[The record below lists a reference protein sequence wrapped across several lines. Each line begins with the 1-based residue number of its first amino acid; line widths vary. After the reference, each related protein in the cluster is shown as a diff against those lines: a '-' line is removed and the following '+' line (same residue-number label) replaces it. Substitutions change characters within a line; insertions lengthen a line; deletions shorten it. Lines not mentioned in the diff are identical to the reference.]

1 MSGNFVAPT
10 GSQPP
15 GTPTL
20 NAPPAYPPPMH
31 GWEPSVPPPRETTP
45 QGGVQWTRYVAAVW
59 RYKWLVLAITIVGS
73 AAGVFA
79 TRFVKSIYQVE
90 ATILVAKPPREGES
104 RVGVIAAPPSMDNRG
119 WVELIRS
126 FAILDTVVVKRAL
139 YRRPDKR
146 ADAPLFEHFQL
157 AEHVRPGAYQLVID
171 ETGRTYQLKTRDG
184 LIVETGAV
192 GDSVG
197 RRAGFLW
204 QPQAAM
210 LGSDRTIGFTVT
222 TPRKASIDLSDR
234 LTAQLGERSSF
245 LRLTLTGEDPKEITN
260 TLNFWMTE
268 FERRAAELKKR
279 NIVELRRALEG
290 QLAVAERELANAESS
305 LESFRVRIITEPGE
319 PGAPIGAG
327 VQQTQDPV
335 FRKFFNDKLAADS
348 VRREREQL
356 ERLVADSRN
365 GRLDETALQAIPGV
379 LNANPQLRT
388 TLDELGRK
396 RAELRTER
404 LTRTDEHPRVRE
416 LLKAVQTLEEQT
428 VPELTGATLTQLRR
442 SEQMLNSTIGDA
454 SQRLRAIPVRTAE
467 EMRLRRQMDVAQ
479 NLYVEVKNRYE
490 VVKLQ
495 EASAV
500 PDVSIMDLA
509 VEPQFPNSNKK
520 PMIAAMGFAG
530 SLGLAL
536 VLALLLDRVDRRFR
550 YPEQAT
556 EDMRL
561 DIVGFVPRI
570 AKRRGGTPDPDNASQ
585 VVEAFRSLRL
595 NLRHQYDPRSPVL
608 FTVSSPGP
616 GDGKSLVSSNL
627 AMSFAEG
634 GYRTLLIDGDVR
646 RGSLHSMFDLQQRP
660 GLLDHLAGTAAKEE
674 VIKPTSYRNLWVIP
688 TGAKHRRGPE
698 ILTSASAVSLL
709 GELST
714 SFDVIICDS
723 APLGAGIDAF
733 ALGGATG
740 NLLMVLRTG
749 ETDRK
754 MAEAKLKVLDRLPV
768 RLLGAV
774 LNDVKAGGVYT
785 YYSYLYGYGVDEDS
799 QKASAPRL
807 KGEVSPPPAAMVG
820 SNGKH

>member
-1 MSGNFVAPT
+1 
-10 GSQPP
+10 
-15 GTPTL
+15 
-20 NAPPAYPPPMH
+20 MH
-31 GWEPSVPPPRETTP
+31 GWEPSPQLRDPGTPAGVPIA
-45 QGGVQWTRYVAAVW
+45 RYVAAIW
-59 RYKWLVLAITIVGS
+59 RFKWLVLAIVIAGTT
-73 AAGVFA
+73 AGVFA
-79 TRFVKSIYQVE
+79 TRLVKSIYQVE
-90 ATILVAKPPREGES
+90 GTILVAKPPREGES
-104 RVGVIAAPPSMDNRG
+104 RVGVIAAPPTMDNRG

-139 YRRPDKR
+139 YRTPDKR
-146 ADAPLFEHFQL
+146 VDAPLFENFQL
-157 AEHVRPGAYQLVID
+157 ADRVRPGRYLLAID
-171 ETGRTYQLKTRDG
+171 EGGRTYELRTKEG
-184 LIVETGAV
+184 VIVESGAV
-192 GDSVG
+192 GDSIG

-204 QPQAAM
+204 QPPAPL
-210 LGSDRTIGFTVT
+210 LGRDRTIGFTVS
-222 TPRKASIDLSDR
+222 TPRKASIDLSDH
-234 LTAQLGERSSF
+234 LTAQLSERSSF

-290 QLAVAERELANAESS
+290 QLAVAERELANAESA
-305 LESFRVRIITEPGE
+305 LERFRVGVITEPGE
-319 PGAPIGAG
+319 PGSPIQAG

-356 ERLVADSRN
+356 ERLIADSRN

-379 LNANPQLRT
+379 LAANPQLKA

-396 RAELRTER
+396 RAELRTAR
-404 LTRTDEHPRVRE
+404 LTRTDEHPEVKP
-416 LLKAVQTLEEQT
+416 LIKTVQTLEEQAI
-428 VPELTGATLTQLRR
+428 PELTAATLTQLRR
-442 SEQMLNSTIGDA
+442 SEQMLNATITGA
-454 SQRLRAIPVRTAE
+454 SGVLRGIPVRTAE
-467 EMRLRRQMDVAQ
+467 EMRLRRQMEVSQ
-479 NLYVEVKNRYE
+479 NLYVEVKNRFE

-520 PMIAAMGFAG
+520 PMIVGMGFAG

-536 VLALLLDRVDRRFR
+536 VLALLLDRLDRRFR

-556 EDMRL
+556 EDLRL

-570 AKRRGGTPDPDNASQ
+570 VKRRNGVPDPDNASQ
-585 VVEAFRSLRL
+585 VVEAFRSVRL

-646 RGSLHSMFDLQQRP
+646 RGALHSMFDLPQRP
-660 GLLDHLAGTAAKEE
+660 GLLDHLAGSASKEE
-674 VIKPTSYRNLWVIP
+674 VIKPTTYRNLWVLP

-698 ILTSASAVSLL
+698 ILTSASMVSLI
-709 GELST
+709 GELSG
-714 SFDVIICDS
+714 SFDVIVCDS

-733 ALGGATG
+733 ALGVATG

-768 RLLGAV
+768 RVLGAV

-785 YYSYLYGYGVDEDS
+785 YYSYLYGYGVDEAES
-799 QKASAPRL
+799 KSTLRL
-807 KGEVSPPPAAMVG
+807 TSEVSQPAMA
-820 SNGKH
+820 STNGNGNGRH